1 MDGTCTI
8 KRNLSWYRKHNTLRL
23 RRVHL
28 LKSMGSRF
36 SEILRIP
43 ETVETKP
50 KMDVDRSARRNRS
63 EGSCMHGWS
72 LGSKEPAL
80 PFMLRSHSIPCF
92 KGPRIPNAQGCCII
106 LAAVCVSVLTPVP
119 LSFVHNVTVNWTS
132 QAQARAHAPSAG
144 MVQRTKGR
152 SASCPVR
159 LKRQLAMSPGVRT
172 HRPRLIKLPAPLD
185 LSDNLSQNVILDC
198 PSCGSRLI
206 WVLCHFVPRLDGGA
220 RYMGWP
226 GCAAPVSR
234 PLPLGGSSRSGSDRS
249 GRGISGLWAAHY
261 GCLVAHDHLDRDFEK
276 TA

>member
-1 MDGTCTI
+1 
-8 KRNLSWYRKHNTLRL
+8 
-23 RRVHL
+23 
-28 LKSMGSRF
+28 
-36 SEILRIP
+36 
-43 ETVETKP
+43 
-50 KMDVDRSARRNRS
+50 
-63 EGSCMHGWS
+63 MHGWS

-132 QAQARAHAPSAG
+132 QTQARAHAPSAG

-172 HRPRLIKLPAPLD
+172 HSPRLIKLPAPLD

-206 WVLCHFVPRLDGGA
+206 WVLVTSFLGLTWEPDIWGGQAVRPQCRGHCHSVAA
-220 RYMGWP
+220 R
-226 GCAAPVSR
+226 AQD
-234 PLPLGGSSRSGSDRS
+234 L
-249 GRGISGLWAAHY
+249 I
-261 GCLVAHDHLDRDFEK
+261 DRDVVFLDCGLRITDASWCMTILIEIEK